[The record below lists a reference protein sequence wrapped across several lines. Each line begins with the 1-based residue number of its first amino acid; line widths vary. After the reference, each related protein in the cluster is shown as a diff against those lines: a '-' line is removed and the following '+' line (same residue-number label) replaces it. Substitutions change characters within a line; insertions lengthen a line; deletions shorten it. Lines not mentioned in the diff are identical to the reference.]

1 MPIFP
6 RFVGFTIGRAVPKMG
21 ANSATPLC
29 RRQTRRGRSR
39 LRDLVLLVLPK
50 DLVRLKEK
58 ANPRVVRGS
67 LRGNGAEPRR
77 LHLVDEVDRQVLPRP
92 TSDGAVHSSL
102 DHVLGPLVNSSI

>member
-39 LRDLVLLVLPK
+39 LRDLVLLVQPK
-50 DLVRLKEK
+50 DLVRLKER
-58 ANPRVVRGS
+58 ANPRVVRENP
-67 LRGNGAEPRR
+67 RGNGVEPHRP
-77 LHLVDEVDRQVLPRP
+77 LPVDEVDLQVPPRP
-92 TSDGAVHSSL
+92 TSDGAVHSLL
-102 DHVLGPLVNSSI
+102 DHVLGTLVNSSI